1 MEFDLVLPTV
11 LFLTLLAAIYL
22 YPHVSQNVKKSAQLE
37 RLSAKQVVG
46 IALAVAVVVAILALL
61 PIDLLPYLVIGSFC
75 LSLGVLTYMA
85 YPRVVAALLLPLS
98 VLASYLMRVSVAL
111 AILALLTSLLL
122 SMLVSSMI
130 GWRETMLFVALLIA
144 VDVLHVFITK
154 SMVVYAEKAVAAGL
168 PVGLVV
174 PTFPAKGYVLLG
186 LGDFLIASLLC
197 LQAMERFGKRCA
209 LQAATGISIAF
220 AVSYPLLTWMEVGFF
235 PATVIVFAG
244 FLLGLFPTILTPRL
258 S

>member
-11 LFLTLLAAIYL
+11 LFLSLLTAIYL
-22 YPHVSQNVKKSAQLE
+22 YPRVSQNVKRFAQLE

-46 IALAVAVVVAILALL
+46 IALAVALAVAVLALI
-61 PIDLLPYLVIGSFC
+61 PTYLLPYVVIGSFC

-98 VLASYLMRVSVAL
+98 VLASYFIRASVAL
-111 AILALLTSLLL
+111 AFLALLTSLLL
-122 SMLVSSMI
+122 SMVVSSMVR
-130 GWRETMLFVALLIA
+130 WRETMLFVVLLIA
-144 VDVLHVFITK
+144 VDVLHVFVTK

-197 LQAMERFGKRCA
+197 LQAMERFGRRRA
-209 LQAATGISIAF
+209 LQAATGISVAF

-235 PATVIVFAG
+235 PATIIVFAG
-244 FLLGLFPTILTPRL
+244 FLLGLFPAILTPRL